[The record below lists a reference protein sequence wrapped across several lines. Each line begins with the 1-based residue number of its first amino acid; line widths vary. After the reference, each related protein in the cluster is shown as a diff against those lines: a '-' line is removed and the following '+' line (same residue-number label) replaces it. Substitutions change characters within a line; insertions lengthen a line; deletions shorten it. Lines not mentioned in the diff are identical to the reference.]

1 MLLSKI
7 REDLE
12 KHIGHDATIQY
23 NLGRNKYE
31 CYEVKIDKTYEHVF
45 LVRLKDRDEIKSF
58 TYKDIMIK
66 MLKITY

>member
-12 KHIGHDATIQY
+12 KHIGHDATIKY

-31 CYEVKIDKTYEHVF
+31 CYEVKIDKTYENF
-45 LVRLKDRDEIKSF
+45 NTWPLCTSIYD
-58 TYKDIMIK
+58 
-66 MLKITY
+66 

>member
-12 KHIGHDATIQY
+12 KHIGHDATIKY

-45 LVRLKDRDEIKSF
+45 LVRLKDRDEVKSF